1 MNKYFINENNRDKF
15 IFKGSLALE
24 SYFDNTHENKKLFD
38 SFNNKLKK
46 YRLLQ
51 EKSDN
56 DKESIVNGLL
66 STFEHIGEEKFIM
79 YEDGDVEYN
88 YINDETNEFNAK

>member
-1 MNKYFINENNRDKF
+1 MKE
-15 IFKGSLALE
+15 
-24 SYFDNTHENKKLFD
+24 
-38 SFNNKLKK
+38 

-66 STFEHIGEEKFIM
+66 STFEQIGEEKFIM
-79 YEDGDVEYN
+79 YEDGNVEYN